1 VQLWLAKQTKR
12 FVVIQEA
19 IYILIN
25 ALLPV
30 MFFTFAS
37 GWSKVTK
44 KFPLDYSADILQY
57 GNWVSNA
64 QHGSVLFTKHLGGPL
79 GQEYGLS
86 AYGYEWV
93 QSKFVSIFA
102 HYSSGPW
109 LAMNRY
115 IIFTYVLTGLL
126 GYLSLR
132 WLGASKVFATL
143 GSVAFNMIQAH
154 ETFAIQELHLAMI
167 GVIPVTLALLV
178 KISTGTPLLSLFD
191 SKSNSTSNKFK
202 SNSTSIRFKSNST
215 SNRLLSLLSLIL
227 VTLLIFTSAFYYDML
242 IIVLYFST
250 AVILVLHK
258 KKRIYA
264 VRTTLVGL
272 ALCIPLAI
280 SYFPIIIARLHNQL
294 GISEPSTADRRPF
307 AAYANG
313 GDFFSL
319 FAPTSPNSVYYHFI
333 SHIGEIRNFFA
344 EYWTS
349 SINNN
354 AEYSIHPMGLAVP
367 GLVLTA
373 ILIYFQ
379 YSKGSLSISQ
389 IKLDLPQIISAL
401 GIFILTFFWFL
412 RGGIGTFFSFAFP
425 FMRSYSRLSVFLIYL
440 AIALL
445 AMIASHPAK
454 FGKLISIISAF
465 ALLLVAID
473 NVTSNGVITQKISIS
488 MAKQVGANE
497 LPGASQLASGFTIRT
512 LGILGTQ
519 NLVKSAESLLPTG
532 CTVLELPLVS
542 FPVDFGIG
550 VVSYYG
556 YEELKPGIEP
566 GTVNWSGGGLPGTP
580 NNSYED
586 KWLPSYANGNYSTFI
601 PSIKKSNFCGVL
613 MFRGLQDGF
622 ADAGPSAGSH
632 YGSGEALTPLL
643 ISTFGRPCYSD
654 IASAVDLYCLKAK
667 GI

>member
-1 VQLWLAKQTKR
+1 MESWLAQRTKSLKK
-12 FVVIQEA
+12 IQEFGYMLVSA
-19 IYILIN
+19 I
-25 ALLPV
+25 LPV
-30 MFFTFAS
+30 IFFTRAS
-37 GWSKVTK
+37 GWTK
-44 KFPLDYSADILQY
+44 IVKKYPLDYSADILQY

-64 QHGSVLFTKHLGGPL
+64 QHGSVLFTRHFGGPL
-79 GQEYGLS
+79 GQQYGLS
-86 AYGYEWV
+86 AYGFEWV

-115 IIFTYVLTGLL
+115 IIFSYAATGLL

-132 WLGASKVFATL
+132 WLGIGRVLASL
-143 GSVAFNMIQAH
+143 GSVAFNMVQIH
-154 ETFAIQELHLAMI
+154 ETFAVQELHMAMI
-167 GVIPVTLALLV
+167 GVIPIALALLI
-178 KISTGTPLLSLFD
+178 KISTGTPLLSLF
-191 SKSNSTSNKFK
+191 KLQSNSIFNKP
-202 SNSTSIRFKSNST
+202 
-215 SNRLLSLLSLIL
+215 LSLLTLSL

-242 IIVLYFST
+242 LLVIYFSV
-250 AVILVLHK
+250 AVLLALHK
-258 KKRIYA
+258 SKRMYA
-264 VRTTLVGL
+264 ARTTLVGV
-272 ALCIPLAI
+272 ALCIPLVI
-280 SYFPIIIARLHNQL
+280 SYLPIVIARLHNHL

-319 FAPTSPNSVYYHFI
+319 FAPTSPNSVYYRLI
-333 SHIGEIRNFFA
+333 SHLGEVRNFFA

-349 SINNN
+349 PINNN

-373 ILIYFQ
+373 LLIYFQ

-389 IKLDLPQIISAL
+389 IKLDLPAFAPAL

-425 FMRSYSRLSVFLIYL
+425 FMRSYSRLSIYLIYL

-445 AMIASHPAK
+445 AMIASHPTK
-454 FGKLISIISAF
+454 FGKLISFISAF
-465 ALLLVAID
+465 ALLLVAVD
-473 NVTSNGVITQKISIS
+473 NISSNGVINQSVSIS
-488 MAKQVGANE
+488 MVKQVGVNE
-497 LPGASQLASGFTIRT
+497 LPGASALASGFTMRT

-519 NLVKSAESLLPTG
+519 NLVKNAELLLPTG

-542 FPVDFGIG
+542 YPVDFHIG

-556 YEELKPGIEP
+556 YEELKPGIQP

-586 KWLPSYANGNYSTFI
+586 HWLPSYENDNYLTFI
-601 PSIKKSNFCGVL
+601 PSIRKSNYCGVVL
-613 MFRGLQDGF
+613 FRGLQDGF
-622 ADAGPSAGSH
+622 ASSGPLAGSH
-632 YGSGEALTPLL
+632 YGTGEALTPLL
-643 ISTFGRPCYSD
+643 ISNFGRPCYSD
-654 IASAVDLYCLKAK
+654 IASAVDLYCVQAK
-667 GI
+667 GKFKK